1 MKRALNYAL
10 PSGSVLR
17 YSEMVTLLAR
27 VALSMN
33 SRPLALGDVSG
44 TNQQDEDLLPLT
56 PNQLLLGR
64 STSQVPDI
72 EFEDS
77 GKYSSRINYIK
88 AVHAEWWRRWI
99 QDVLPSLVPCRKWKD
114 KKRNMKVGDIVML
127 VYQGNMVDD
136 YRLAKVSKIFPDS
149 RDIVRSVEIQYR
161 KKDKREKLEDYRSK
175 PLVSEVVGVQRLAL
189 LQGVGEA
196 IPTGE
201 ED

>member
-1 MKRALNYAL
+1 
-10 PSGSVLR
+10 
-17 YSEMVTLLAR
+17 
-27 VALSMN
+27 
-33 SRPLALGDVSG
+33 
-44 TNQQDEDLLPLT
+44 
-56 PNQLLLGR
+56 
-64 STSQVPDI
+64 
-72 EFEDS
+72 
-77 GKYSSRINYIK
+77 
-88 AVHAEWWRRWI
+88 
-99 QDVLPSLVPCRKWKD
+99 
-114 KKRNMKVGDIVML
+114 MKVGDIVML

-149 RDIVRSVEIQYR
+149 RDIVRSVGIQYR

>member
-1 MKRALNYAL
+1 
-10 PSGSVLR
+10 
-17 YSEMVTLLAR
+17 MVTLLAR

-44 TNQQDEDLLPLT
+44 TNQQEEDLLPLT